1 MSQENGPGPA
11 VTQTTGPEKF
21 AATSVLVLD
30 AQCTTDSPLLDE
42 VAARRL
48 TMHIKLGLDNIV
60 SNIERVVPLI
70 EQARAGSAHHALGFP
85 SWTAYVEFE
94 FAGLKSRLTMAERR
108 PIVQMLAGTG
118 MPTRAIASVVGAN
131 HTTVARDL
139 QRAPVADATGGRD
152 VVGRDGKNYKVDPPL
167 EPRKPR
173 RRPLPDQYDDAVYNL
188 VKAAER
194 LQRLHADD
202 RFPANREGI
211 RAAHVADIDRAAEI
225 LFKAVGELMG
235 RDGDAR

>member
-1 MSQENGPGPA
+1 MSNKIGPA
-11 VTQTTGPEKF
+11 PLAQGDTGPEKF

-30 AQCTTDSPLLDE
+30 GECTTEDDSPLLDE

-60 SNIERVVPLI
+60 SNVERVVPLI

-94 FAGLKSRLTMAERR
+94 FAGLIGRLTTAERR
-108 PIVQMLAGTG
+108 PIVEMLAGTG

-139 QRAPVADATGGRD
+139 QRAPVACATGGRD
-152 VVGRDGKNYKVDPPL
+152 VVGRDGKNYTFDPPT
-167 EPRKPR
+167 EPRKRR
-173 RRPLPDQYDDAVYNL
+173 RRPLPDQYDDAVHDL
-188 VKAAER
+188 VKAVER

-202 RFPANREGI
+202 RFPANREGL
-211 RAAHVADIDRAAEI
+211 RAAHLAVVDRATQI
-225 LFKAVGELMG
+225 LFTASGDLLA
-235 RDGDAR
+235 GDAR